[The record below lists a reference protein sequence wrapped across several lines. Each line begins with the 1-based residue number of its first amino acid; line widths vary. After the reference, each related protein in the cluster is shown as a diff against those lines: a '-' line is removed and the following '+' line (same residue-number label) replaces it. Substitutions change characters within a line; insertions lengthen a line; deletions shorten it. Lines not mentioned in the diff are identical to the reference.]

1 MMELY
6 LFLMLFFIPCFWYG
20 AANGSHDF
28 MAILFSAFV
37 WIYWLFTGVP
47 YDPLLFGI
55 VIWFI
60 LSIAWS
66 THYGNSISDL
76 LMILALITVVFA
88 VQGMD
93 KFLIMLF
100 SFIPSAGMAGL
111 EIYQWYKKQPVDRRG
126 ALFGNTNHSGIYYV
140 INFFIGLWMAY
151 NISLLFMP
159 FCIIILLATVATR
172 CRAAIMALCVGM
184 GVVLFKDAGNIATI
198 IICTLIGIVA
208 IFTQRPTTLVTQSDY
223 GLFLAKRAAYER
235 WIIFKKTIKLIY
247 KKPIWGW
254 GLGTFRREH
263 QLNLPAMATHRVHN
277 DTLEILFEVG
287 FVGLG
292 LILYF
297 FYALPWSDPFL
308 SAALVAGIVSSCF
321 FFTFRESHTA
331 APLMALCGLSLPPIG
346 MVAIPPLISGVLFMA
361 LLYILWVH
369 VIKKIVALAWYGMG
383 SFKKTRDE
391 QANCVAEAV
400 KWFPNSEYMSRHSYY
415 QSQSD
420 PGASYESAMKMI
432 YQYDGRVVLWGA
444 FDQIARAS
452 YRVGA
457 VNLADFF
464 NRKALHINPDF
475 EPSLNFRVGID
486 KLYQE
491 LKEKQDGKV
500 AMY

>member
-184 GVVLFKDAGNIATI
+184 GVVLFKDVGNIATI

-331 APLMALCGLSLPPIG
+331 APLMALCGLSLPP
-346 MVAIPPLISGVLFMA
+346 MATYVIPPVISWIVLLA
-361 LLYILWVH
+361 ILSILWIH
-369 VIKKIVALAWYGMG
+369 LIKKIVALVWYASG
-383 SFKKTRDE
+383 SFQKERSE
-391 QANCVAEAV
+391 QEKCVAKAV
-400 KWFPNSEYMSRHSYY
+400 LWHPNTEFLSRHAFFQQNAEPFEAYHTTS
-415 QSQSD
+415 
-420 PGASYESAMKMI
+420 KII
-432 YQYDGRVVLWGA
+432 YNYDGRVVLWEA
-444 FDQIARAS
+444 LDQMARAS
-452 YRVGA
+452 YRIGA
-457 VNLADFF
+457 INLAQYF
-464 NRKALHINPDF
+464 NKCALDLHPTF
-475 EPSLNFRVGID
+475 PKGVKFKEGIE
-486 KLYQE
+486 KLFKE
-491 LKEKQDGKV
+491 LKESKHGTV
-500 AMY
+500 EVR